1 MAEGSLGCK
10 VRPYLNKNKRTKEK
24 VTKHK
29 QMYANISEYH
39 VELENFQESE
49 SPKPIQEEIGTL
61 SNLKKLNKLNNIFT
75 KITQNITYRWFRKYI
90 L

>member
-39 VELENFQESE
+39 VELENF
-49 SPKPIQEEIGTL
+49 
-61 SNLKKLNKLNNIFT
+61 
-75 KITQNITYRWFRKYI
+75 
-90 L
+90 